1 MPKTE
6 EDFIPKAVKDQEAK
20 AIEAQ
25 KAAKAGQEPG
35 PTNPAEPVKP
45 EPTNPTPANEPAPV
59 VNEPVK
65 PADGKGED
73 FEHKFNV
80 LQGMYNKDIN
90 EMRTALD
97 QSKDMMSNQQK
108 IIDSLNAAITAN
120 PAPAPASEPAPA
132 NVIEHLKADD
142 FTAYGAEMED
152 LIKLVNELAHRIAV
166 LEKRPASS
174 NSPDTG
180 VIERVK
186 RIEANQTRSLKD
198 RFYDDMDRMMPDWGT
213 KNKDPKFGAW
223 LEGIDDVSQIQ
234 RKIMLKHAFT
244 NWNSAQVVAIFNSYF
259 GGPINAP
266 GANTDPA
273 NPLAGQVVPNTT
285 GNADGGDGGQPPKKY
300 ATKDELLK
308 AQDDFVHQRI
318 TEPDF
323 DKIAASF
330 QAGIKAGVNKQT

>member
-1 MPKTE
+1 
-6 EDFIPKAVKDQEAK
+6 
-20 AIEAQ
+20 
-25 KAAKAGQEPG
+25 
-35 PTNPAEPVKP
+35 
-45 EPTNPTPANEPAPV
+45 
-59 VNEPVK
+59 
-65 PADGKGED
+65 
-73 FEHKFNV
+73 
-80 LQGMYNKDIN
+80 
-90 EMRTALD
+90 
-97 QSKDMMSNQQK
+97 
-108 IIDSLNAAITAN
+108 
-120 PAPAPASEPAPA
+120 
-132 NVIEHLKADD
+132 
-142 FTAYGAEMED
+142 
-152 LIKLVNELAHRIAV
+152 
-166 LEKRPASS
+166 
-174 NSPDTG
+174 
-180 VIERVK
+180 
-186 RIEANQTRSLKD
+186 
-198 RFYDDMDRMMPDWGT
+198 MDRMMPDWGT